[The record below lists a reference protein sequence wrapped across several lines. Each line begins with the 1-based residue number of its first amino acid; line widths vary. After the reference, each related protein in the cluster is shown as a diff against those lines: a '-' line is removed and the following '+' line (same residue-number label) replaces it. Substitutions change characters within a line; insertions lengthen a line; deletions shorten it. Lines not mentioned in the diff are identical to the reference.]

1 MTMTTFNSRVKLK
14 TNKQIVKIVA
24 LNSELFS
31 KRENRQQIKSE
42 INRQINSREKSISS
56 EKIVKNNNVTYVKI
70 RFRKKIISK
79 QNKH

>member
-1 MTMTTFNSRVKLK
+1 MTTFNSRVKLK

-79 QNKH
+79 QNNH